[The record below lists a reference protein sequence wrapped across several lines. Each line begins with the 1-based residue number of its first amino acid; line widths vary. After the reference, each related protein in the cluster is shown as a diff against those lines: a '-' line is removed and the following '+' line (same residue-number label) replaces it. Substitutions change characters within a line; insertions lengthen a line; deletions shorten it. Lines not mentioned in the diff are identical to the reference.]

1 MISDSVIDAR
11 GLLSVMWQA
20 TKDAGKQCWDDAMQ
34 TETTLA
40 TEYLTS
46 HVNLSETKIVK
57 ATGGASCS
65 SG

>member
-1 MISDSVIDAR
+1 MNEAEKTR
-11 GLLSVMWQA
+11 
-20 TKDAGKQCWDDAMQ
+20 WDNTVQ

-46 HVNLSETKIVK
+46 HVNLSETKIVE